1 MQKLDEEEERSQNRF
16 GGYTAAASWLA
27 SDPDNETLV
36 FRKFDDLAALN
47 LLYMQSEILELQ
59 KRVRDMHKATVDGYD
74 MDLRDAARTWE
85 TLVIQSKPGD
95 DFREDAKERM
105 NLIMDL
111 RMKLK
116 EYRQSKLE
124 TRICGS
130 GH

>member
-36 FRKFDDLAALN
+36 FRKFDDLAALS
-47 LLYMQSEILELQ
+47 LLYMQSEILEMQ
-59 KRVRDMHKATVDGYD
+59 KKVRDMHKATVDSYD

-85 TLVIQSKPGD
+85 TLVLQSKPGH
-95 DFREDAKERM
+95 DFRKDAKERM
-105 NLIMDL
+105 DLILDL

-116 EYRQSKLE
+116 EYRKSRPGTK
-124 TRICGS
+124 IHDFGD
-130 GH
+130 